1 LVKDGKCRWVLVF
14 KDEGGATM
22 DRIEQSFIMAAMTG
36 FWVFLAGVT
45 MLEVWY
51 PA

>member
-1 LVKDGKCRWVLVF
+1 
-14 KDEGGATM
+14 M

-36 FWVFLAGVT
+36 FWVLLAGVT
-45 MLEVWY
+45 MLEVWS